1 MRTIES
7 IAKEN
12 GVFLCMEE
20 FQKHIAMML
29 MRETQ
34 KFLLMTEK
42 PEEHELVIAKYP
54 EDCYAIAR
62 YEGGSFLTAYPV
74 NAQPIE
80 WRPLNYK

>member
-7 IAKEN
+7 IACEN
-12 GVFLCMEE
+12 GVYLAMEDW
-20 FQKHIAMML
+20 QKEIAKML

-34 KFLLMTEK
+34 KFLPVTVK

-54 EDCYAIAR
+54 EDSYAVAR
-62 YEGGSFLTAYPV
+62 YENGSFLTAYPV

-80 WRPLNYK
+80 WRPINYK